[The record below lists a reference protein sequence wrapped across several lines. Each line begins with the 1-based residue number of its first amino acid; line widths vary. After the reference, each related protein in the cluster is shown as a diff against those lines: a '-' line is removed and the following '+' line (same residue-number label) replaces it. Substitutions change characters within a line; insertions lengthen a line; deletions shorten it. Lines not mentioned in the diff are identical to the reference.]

1 MTMNNNNSNLR
12 ALISVVHKNGL
23 YLKRVGHRI
32 YSGSR
37 HESDS
42 REHQHIN
49 LQGAPLGFSTGT
61 LLPMCQDGHCLNG
74 LKRSLFHV
82 QLRVWLVWDR
92 SVCAYLP
99 FQMVSLW
106 PEEWSL
112 LGVEA
117 RDDPL
122 SVLSELELRCCC
134 SEPALEVTVEEEVE
148 EERVFSL
155 KSVMMTVTLPTVI
168 ASCWAEL
175 RSTFFSL
182 GLKCNR
188 GMEKEGITHLY
199 YCSVHCVKTFTW
211 IV

>member
-1 MTMNNNNSNLR
+1 MQTWERRFPWCTKMDYIWKEQGTEYTVGLGMKVTHVNINTSIYKVLHWGFR
-12 ALISVVHKNGL
+12 QVHFCRCVKMDIVWMDWKDPSSMHS
-23 YLKRVGHRI
+23 Y
-32 YSGSR
+32 
-37 HESDS
+37 EC
-42 REHQHIN
+42 
-49 LQGAPLGFSTGT
+49 GT
-61 LLPMCQDGHCLNG
+61 CEIA
-74 LKRSLFHV
+74 
-82 QLRVWLVWDR
+82 
-92 SVCAYLP
+92 VCALP

-134 SEPALEVTVEEEVE
+134 SEPALEGTVEEEVE

-155 KSVMMTVTLPTVI
+155 KSVMITVTLPTVI

-175 RSTFFSL
+175 LSTFFSL

-188 GMEKEGITHLY
+188 GMEEEGITHLY
-199 YCSVHCVKTFTW
+199 YCRIYCVNTIT
-211 IV
+211 